1 MLDNIMYAVLGA
13 FVGAMVLEPLI
24 INFVYMSNV
33 ALFNDIIL
41 TKKSSEKL
49 KKFYTEK

>member
-1 MLDNIMYAVLGA
+1 MLYFIFGMFAGSL
-13 FVGAMVLEPLI
+13 FLEPLI

>member
-1 MLDNIMYAVLGA
+1 MIEFIAGMIIGTAL
-13 FVGAMVLEPLI
+13 FEPII
-24 INFVYMSNV
+24 INIIYMKNP

-49 KKFYTEK
+49 KNYYRRNENK